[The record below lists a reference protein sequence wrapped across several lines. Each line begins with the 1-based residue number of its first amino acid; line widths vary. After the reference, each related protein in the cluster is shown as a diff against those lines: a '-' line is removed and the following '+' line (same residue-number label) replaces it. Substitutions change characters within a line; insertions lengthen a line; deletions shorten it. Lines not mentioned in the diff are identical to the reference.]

1 MWAIIWHTSLSFS
14 FFFLIAIVAC
24 VVLWALIFLEEIK
37 WGNYPH
43 APLISLFFI
52 LRGILSFFHQ
62 SYFNISR
69 QYHSL
74 VKAAFYY

>member
-14 FFFLIAIVAC
+14 LFFLIAIVAC

-52 LRGILSFFHQ
+52 LRGILSFFH
-62 SYFNISR
+62 
-69 QYHSL
+69 
-74 VKAAFYY
+74 

>member
-1 MWAIIWHTSLSFS
+1 MGSNYLSFLTNGPLEVGYTCGPLFGTHLSLSL

-52 LRGILSFFHQ
+52 LRGILSFFH
-62 SYFNISR
+62 
-69 QYHSL
+69 
-74 VKAAFYY
+74 